1 MERTPRLPLFHNV
14 EVEMVTLGTI
24 KEATSTEA
32 ITRFV
37 QDNVLTGSDWNL
49 VKVKRKSIRLEPP
62 HAYWTTFRVVV
73 GRGDLLPPD
82 DPGEAPVD
90 SSAESAAASMPAE
103 PSERDTAESAAG
115 AEAEPGEPID
125 PPDLR
130 YSEERELRLVARG
143 VFDPAQWVE
152 YRDRILRMYGTK
164 PCRPLEGLGYPQVFD
179 ETQHAIWFYPVD
191 PNLRGL
197 DAISDPLLMRRYF
210 RNNKERMLDRPGSIT
225 AVRIE
230 LARYLPEI
238 AAITR
243 YDIEAI
249 PAGASKTIFGKS
261 QNGDRG
267 AESDRIGN
275 QMWRLAEASGGRLRV
290 PRPLGYE
297 RAEGIY
303 FQDSVPGEA
312 LGTDRTAPEFLPGVL
327 HAAEAL
333 ALIHD
338 SGIETHKKFGLD
350 GEINRL
356 DRVLDQF
363 AIVHPRGYFL
373 LRELLVHIRS
383 KLRGLKEE
391 ETVPSHGDFKYDQFL
406 HHEGTY
412 SLIDFD
418 YFAATETSFDLGKF
432 CGHLMPSMPK
442 DWQQAYA
449 ADQART
455 AFIHRYR
462 ELRPRATL
470 QRFPI
475 YETTNLAGRAM
486 TLMWG
491 QGRGWKQSAEAMLVL
506 AMERLRSKVP

>member
-1 MERTPRLPLFHNV
+1 
-14 EVEMVTLGTI
+14 MVTLGTI

-37 QDNVLTGSDWNL
+37 EEHVLPESGWNL
-49 VKVKRKSIRLEPP
+49 VLVKRKSIRLEPP
-62 HAYWTTFRVVV
+62 NAYWTTFRVVV
-73 GRGDLLPPD
+73 GRGAVLLPE
-82 DPGEAPVD
+82 DPAGEASESP
-90 SSAESAAASMPAE
+90 AEEAAAAMPAE
-103 PSERDTAESAAG
+103 PSASDTLESAAD
-115 AEAEPGEPID
+115 AEAEPGEPLE
-125 PPDLR
+125 PVELH

-143 VFDPAQWVE
+143 VFDPQQWE
-152 YRDRILRMYGTK
+152 AYRDRILRMYGTK

-179 ETQHAIWFYPVD
+179 ETQHVVWFYPVD

-197 DAISDPLLMRRYF
+197 DAISDPQLMRRYF
-210 RNNKERMLDRPGSIT
+210 RNNKERILDRPGSIT
-225 AVRIE
+225 DVKIE

-243 YDIEAI
+243 YDIEAV
-249 PAGASKTIFGKS
+249 PPGASKTIFGKS

-267 AESDRIGN
+267 AESDRVGRE
-275 QMWRLAEASGGRLRV
+275 MWQLAERSKGMIRV

-297 RAEGIY
+297 HAEGIY
-303 FQDSVPGEA
+303 FQDAVPGVA

-333 ALIHD
+333 AAIHD
-338 SGIETHKKFGLD
+338 SGIETRKAFALD
-350 GEINRL
+350 GEIGRL

-363 AIVHPRGYFL
+363 AIVHPKGYFL

-391 ETVPSHGDFKYDQFL
+391 EIVPSHGDYKYDQFL
-406 HHEGTY
+406 HEEGTY

-442 DWQQAYA
+442 DWEQAYA

-455 AFIHRYR
+455 AFLRRYR
-462 ELRPRATL
+462 ELRPKATL

-475 YETTNLAGRAM
+475 YETTNLAGRSM

-491 QGRGWKQSAEAMLVL
+491 QGRGWKKAAETMLVL
-506 AMERLRSKVP
+506 AMERLNSKLP